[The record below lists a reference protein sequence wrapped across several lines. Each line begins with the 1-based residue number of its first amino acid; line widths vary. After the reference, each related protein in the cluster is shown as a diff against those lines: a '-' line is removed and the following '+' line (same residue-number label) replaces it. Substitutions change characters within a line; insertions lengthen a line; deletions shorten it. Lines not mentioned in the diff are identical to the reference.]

1 MNAIVSD
8 WGKPRPNLKDQE
20 KLFLRVSVYNMDSAI
35 HHVNL
40 YPVDSAIGFLRRGIH
55 QEIYRMESSIQL
67 LNNWGLDESRIVSVH

>member
-8 WGKPRPNLKDQE
+8 WGKPRPNLKDRE
-20 KLFLRVSVYNMDSAI
+20 KLFLRVSVYNMDRAI

-40 YPVDSAIGFLRRGIH
+40 YPVDSAIH
-55 QEIYRMESSIQL
+55 QETYRMESSIQL